1 MGIFIL
7 FFILSFLLW
16 FSVFFHFYVFFSV
29 IVGGSACVFK
39 GMFKVGVFFGFTC
52 VRDFRSTTLIMPV
65 VTPLATRVTGVRSGR
80 SIQATRSIGD
90 RAVAFWDAN
99 SIALGRN
106 LHHRIEGGVVLLCG
120 VEGEGS
126 SHTAFGASHE
136 ELLEAL
142 LADQFMVQ
150 GGRGGRK

>member
-1 MGIFIL
+1 MGRRGNKRV
-7 FFILSFLLW
+7 
-16 FSVFFHFYVFFSV
+16 FSCVFSV
-29 IVGGSACVFK
+29 IVGGSSCVFK
-39 GMFKVGVFFGFTC
+39 GMFKVGVFFGFTS
-52 VRDFRSTTLIMPV
+52 VGDFRSATLIVPV

-80 SIQATRSIGD
+80 GIQASRSIGD
-90 RAVAFWDAN
+90 RAVAFWNAN
-99 SIALGRN
+99 SFALGSN

-150 GGRGGRK
+150 GGRGGRKRRVLS